1 MASATEV
8 KIYPNPKKV
17 CKELSKEILKMTRD
31 SSQKRFD
38 IALSGGSTPEILFK
52 VLAKKY
58 KETIPW
64 ERIHFWW
71 GDERC
76 VSPTSD
82 QSNYK
87 MASDVLFSQIK
98 ISSKNIHRIKGENLP
113 EEEAVRYS
121 SELDKHLNSRNG
133 FPVFDLIILGMGDD
147 GHTASIFPDNLEL
160 FQETRN
166 CVVAKH
172 PESGQKRVTLTGKVL
187 NNANRLFFLVT
198 GENKAERISEIMNNE
213 ESAKLLPAYYI
224 EPENGMLIWFMD
236 EPAASKIT

>member
-8 KIYPNPKKV
+8 KIYPKPKKV
-17 CKELSKEILKMTRD
+17 CKELSKEILKMTQN

-38 IALSGGSTPEILFK
+38 IALSGGSTPKKLFK

-58 KETIPW
+58 KDTIPW

-98 ISSKNIHRIKGENLP
+98 IPSKNIHRIKGENP
-113 EEEAVRYS
+113 PDEEAVRYS

-147 GHTASIFPDNLEL
+147 GHTASIFPDNMEL
-160 FQETRN
+160 LRETRN

-172 PESGQKRVTLTGKVL
+172 PESGQKRITLTGKVL
-187 NNANRLFFLVT
+187 NNASRVFFLIT

-213 ESAKLLPAYYI
+213 ESAKQLPAYYV
-224 EPENGMLIWFMD
+224 EPENGLLIWFLD
-236 EPAASKIT
+236 EAAALKIT